1 MRVYLSQ
8 KSARNIRYLVKQL
21 KRNNATFNRMI
32 MVDYAPNLNE
42 IRQARDKYKTVI
54 QECYEYLNTIKSS
67 RDYYIVQ
74 RYISKLEKQLKELE
88 KLLFL

>member
-1 MRVYLSQ
+1 
-8 KSARNIRYLVKQL
+8 
-21 KRNNATFNRMI
+21 

-88 KLLFL
+88 KLLFLQRERARETIFSGYMHFYIKTRDTYTKEQYI